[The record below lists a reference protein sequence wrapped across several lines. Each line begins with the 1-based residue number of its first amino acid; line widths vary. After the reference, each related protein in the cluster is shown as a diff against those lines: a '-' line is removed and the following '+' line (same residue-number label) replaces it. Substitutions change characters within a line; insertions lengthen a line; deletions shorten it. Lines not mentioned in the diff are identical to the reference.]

1 MNDNE
6 RDDEVLTPADQAI
19 RDLYEASKE
28 SIAWDESDDAVMSFA
43 REAVAGRAESGAS
56 ESREGGS
63 GEADSDADDN
73 VVAFPPRKTFISRVI
88 HSPAVGFSM
97 AASLMIGIFAG
108 QGLTP
113 YVDLG
118 VSPGYQEIADENK
131 KLRDTLTQQPIMRT
145 RSLDPGAAAGGAVS
159 DVSAIAAAL
168 RSFDCSTLTATLSKD
183 LRIVISGHVANEAD
197 LARLQEQLAP
207 LSGPAKIENKAMV
220 LGRPFCQPL
229 EILQAKAVAG
239 LDPRALPT
247 IGPHNHGA
255 FYRENE
261 SLVVEATATTLFD
274 SYLYVDMVQK
284 DGTVVHM
291 RPIALAQESKVK
303 AGERVLVGLDGQKFT
318 VAPPFGTD
326 MLVVISAPE
335 PLFDTARPQ
344 VEKAED
350 YFAALRDAMAK
361 AESRDGGQPVVSNH
375 FFLKT
380 GK

>member
-28 SIAWDESDDAVMSFA
+28 PIAWDDSDDAVLNFA
-43 REAVAGRAESGAS
+43 REAVAGRTDAGAS
-56 ESREGGS
+56 GS
-63 GEADSDADDN
+63 QEDMAGATEPDDDN
-73 VVAFPPRKTFISRVI
+73 VVAFPPRKTLISRVI

-113 YVDLG
+113 YMDLG

-131 KLRDTLTQQPIMRT
+131 KLRDALTQQPTMRT
-145 RSLDPGAAAGGAVS
+145 RSLDPGATPGGAVS
-159 DVSAIAAAL
+159 DVSAIATAL
-168 RSFDCSTLTATLSKD
+168 RGFDCSTLTATLSKD
-183 LRIVISGHVANEAD
+183 LRIVISGHVANDAD
-197 LARLQEQLAP
+197 LARLQEQVTT
-207 LSGPAKIENKAMV
+207 LSGLGTIENKTMV

-229 EILQAKAVAG
+229 EILQAKAAAG
-239 LDPRALPT
+239 LDPRVLPT
-247 IGPHNHGA
+247 VGPHNHGA

-261 SLVVEATATTLFD
+261 SLVVEATATTLF
-274 SYLYVDMVQK
+274 SGYLYIDMVQK

-291 RPIALAQESKVK
+291 RPVALAQKSKVK
-303 AGERVLVGLDGQKFT
+303 AGERVLVGLEGQKFT

-326 MLVVISAPE
+326 MLLVMSSPE
-335 PLFDTARPQ
+335 PLFDAARPQ
-344 VEKAED
+344 VENAAE
-350 YFAALRDAMAK
+350 YFSALRAAMAK
-361 AESRDGGQPVVSNH
+361 AEARDVGRPVVSNY